1 MQTPNRG
8 TRPYLNLGINQTA
21 PSTQL
26 SGGPSS
32 PIVSPLA
39 GGMTPSVHQQPMPP
53 QFGGNLGLQQP
64 PMLRLE
70 RARPNEVRNI
80 EILLHNSFYQSMEGK
95 TERNIAI
102 QYSFCRKM
110 NG

>member
-80 EILLHNSFYQSMEGK
+80 SFSVHQSFSIIFILKIYHYLN
-95 TERNIAI
+95 
-102 QYSFCRKM
+102 
-110 NG
+110 

>member
-80 EILLHNSFYQSMEGK
+80 QILLHVPN
-95 TERNIAI
+95 TNIR
-102 QYSFCRKM
+102 FWM
-110 NG
+110 